1 MALIAGLAVAL
12 VAVFLVLEPVL
23 RPSAVSPFR
32 RSTLDDEDD
41 DPTLVRRDTA
51 LAALKEIEFDQATGK
66 LSDDDYERLRAKYTT
81 EALDALRATDAAAP
95 EAGPA
100 PDAASE
106 PPGVNGDAVEALIAS
121 ARASSKSKGRRF
133 CIECGSVLEGSGK
146 FCVGCG
152 TRVAA

>member
-1 MALIAGLAVAL
+1 MGLIAGLAVAL

-66 LSDDDYERLRAKYTT
+66 LSADDFERLRAKYTT
-81 EALDALRATDAAAP
+81 EALHALRATDAAP
-95 EAGPA
+95 P
-100 PDAASE
+100 
-106 PPGVNGDAVEALIAS
+106 PPGATSEAPGGDGDAVEALIAS
-121 ARASSKSKGRRF
+121 AKASSKSKGRRF
-133 CIECGSVLEGSGK
+133 CIECGSGLEGSGK
-146 FCVGCG
+146 FCVECG